1 MLRDKLLT
9 TNQKVTIT
17 RFDRKIGLTGRHTGL
32 PLLCK
37 GNRRKKTTGGAAYS
51 CTAEFVI
58 FIRERIMLSAYSALA
73 FFLLFLMRLTR
84 AITTGMYVASGRT
97 KPKYFKSSDCTS
109 ILKMPW

>member
-32 PLLCK
+32 PRRCK
-37 GNRRKKTTGGAAYS
+37 GKGGAAYS

-58 FIRERIMLSAYSALA
+58 FIRERIMLFAYSALA
-73 FFLLFLMRLTR
+73 VFLLFLMRFTR